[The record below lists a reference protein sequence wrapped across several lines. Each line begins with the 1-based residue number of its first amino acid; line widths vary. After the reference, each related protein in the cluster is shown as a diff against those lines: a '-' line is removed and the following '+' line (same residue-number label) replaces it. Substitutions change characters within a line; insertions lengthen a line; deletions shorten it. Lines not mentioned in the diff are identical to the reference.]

1 MKNTAVAAIGLVLAI
16 VAGPVLAQDSKT
28 PNVSVANRVI
38 SVSEDPISLNKSNV
52 NSNGR
57 WQITWV
63 LADSSAYKFSD
74 NVGIDIKGDKPDD
87 LRCNRQANGARYT
100 CSFKPK
106 SGQFNYKYDIN
117 IDPQG
122 GGGRI
127 TLDPVINTSF

>member
-1 MKNTAVAAIGLVLAI
+1 MKINAVSAIALVLAI
-16 VAGPVLAQDSKT
+16 AAGPVFAQDSKT
-28 PNVSVANRVI
+28 PNVTVANRVI
-38 SVSEDPISLNKSNV
+38 SVSEDPINLDKSHV

-63 LADSSAYKFSD
+63 LADPKAYKFSD
-74 NVGIDIKGDKPDD
+74 NIGIDIKGDKPDD

-106 SGQFNYKYDIN
+106 SGQFRYKYDIN
-117 IDPQG
+117 VDPQAG
-122 GGGRI
+122 GARI